1 MRVTAGWKRGTQPL
15 DQDHNELLKSM
26 VSKFDSIMDRK
37 VDIYIRQSI
46 RLNSTV
52 RVGMIILGVVGFSI
66 FLLLFSLSSQVGHM
80 NEGVKQM
87 THYFAEVDKNML
99 LVNQVLQHIET
110 RMALMSP
117 LEKDMRQAKQ
127 ITQSLNQNMAEIQQ
141 SMGEVSHHMS
151 QLQQRVQIVNQRLN
165 GMQAAVGGVGY
176 ETYQI
181 SKPLRNLP

>member
-1 MRVTAGWKRGTQPL
+1 
-15 DQDHNELLKSM
+15 M

-80 NEGVKQM
+80 NQGVKQM

-99 LVNQVLQHIET
+99 QVNRVLQHIET
-110 RMALMSP
+110 RVALMGP
-117 LEKDMRQAKQ
+117 LEQDMRKAHE
-127 ITQSLNQNMAEIQQ
+127 ITQSLQQNLRTIQH
-141 SMGEVSHHMS
+141 SMGEVNHHMN
-151 QLQQRVQIVNQRLN
+151 QVQQRMQIVNQRLA

-181 SKPLRNLP
+181 SKPLRKLP

>member
-1 MRVTAGWKRGTQPL
+1 V

-80 NEGVKQM
+80 NQGVKQM
-87 THYFAEVDKNML
+87 TRHFAQVDENML
-99 LVNQVLQHIET
+99 QVNRVLRHIET

-117 LEKDMRQAKQ
+117 LEQEMRQAQ
-127 ITQSLNQNMAEIQQ
+127 EVTQSLHQNIETIQQ
-141 SMGEVSHHMS
+141 SMGEVSKHMN
-151 QLQQRVQIVNQRLN
+151 QLQQRMQVVNQRLA

-176 ETYQI
+176 ETHQI
-181 SKPLRNLP
+181 SKPLRKLP